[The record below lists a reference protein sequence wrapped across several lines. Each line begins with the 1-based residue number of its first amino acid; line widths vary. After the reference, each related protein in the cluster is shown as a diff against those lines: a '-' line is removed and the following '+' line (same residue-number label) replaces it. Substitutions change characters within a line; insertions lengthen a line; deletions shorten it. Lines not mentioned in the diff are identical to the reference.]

1 MGTVLF
7 DIFSTQ
13 NMSKRTVPNDTMK
26 RTVPIDTDTRHMRYE
41 GMIYRPPSEAY
52 SLLVQVTI
60 GCSHNSCTFC
70 SMYIDKQ
77 FRVRDESEVFKDL
90 EEARAMYSYVE
101 RVFLCDGDA
110 LCLSTDRLVRILD
123 KVHSLFPECERVN
136 VYGNTIDVLAKTPE
150 ELETLARHGLKMV
163 YLGAESGDP
172 AVLKAI
178 RKGSTREEIITA
190 VRRLESSGIKTS
202 VTFISGLAGR
212 AGWRDH
218 AIKTGTMIT
227 EMGAS
232 YVALLTLMLDPR
244 TEIARQIREGE
255 FELLTPE
262 EVVAETYLLLQNAD
276 PETPCVFR
284 SNHASNYL
292 SLRGNLP
299 DDKERMLAQLRT
311 AMEDSGL
318 LKDERFRAL

>member
-1 MGTVLF
+1 M
-7 DIFSTQ
+7 I
-13 NMSKRTVPNDTMK
+13 
-26 RTVPIDTDTRHMRYE
+26 YE
-41 GMIYRPPSEAY
+41 GNIYRPPSEAY

-70 SMYIDKQ
+70 NMYIDKK
-77 FRVRDESEVFKDL
+77 FRVRSEEEVFDDL
-90 EEARAMYSYVE
+90 QDARETYPYVE

-110 LCLSTDRLVRILD
+110 LCLSTDRLIRILD
-123 KVHSLFPECERVN
+123 KIYTLFPECRRVN

-150 ELETLARHGLKMV
+150 ELSMLAKHGLKMV

-172 AVLKAI
+172 EVLKAI
-178 RKGSTREEIITA
+178 RKGSTREEIIKAVQMLETA
-190 VRRLESSGIKTS
+190 DIRTS
-202 VTFISGLAGR
+202 VTFISGLAGK

-218 AIKTGTMIT
+218 AVNTGTMIT

-255 FELLTPE
+255 FELLSPE
-262 EVVAETYLLLQNAD
+262 EVVAETYLMLENAD
-276 PETPCVFR
+276 PKTPCVFR

-299 DDKERMLAQLRT
+299 DDKERMLAQVKN
-311 AMEDSGL
+311 AMENSGM
-318 LKDERFRAL
+318 LKDERFRML

>member
-1 MGTVLF
+1 M
-7 DIFSTQ
+7 I
-13 NMSKRTVPNDTMK
+13 
-26 RTVPIDTDTRHMRYE
+26 YE
-41 GMIYRPPSEAY
+41 GNIYRPPSEAY

-70 SMYIDKQ
+70 NMYIDKK
-77 FRVRDESEVFKDL
+77 FRVRSEEEVFDDL
-90 EEARAMYSYVE
+90 QDARKTYPYVE

-110 LCLSTDRLVRILD
+110 LCLSTDRLIRILD
-123 KVHSLFPECERVN
+123 KIYTLFPECRRVN

-150 ELETLARHGLKMV
+150 ELSMLAKHGLKMV

-172 AVLKAI
+172 EVLKAI
-178 RKGSTREEIITA
+178 RKGSTREEIIKAVQMLETA
-190 VRRLESSGIKTS
+190 DIRTS
-202 VTFISGLAGR
+202 VTFISGLAGK

-218 AIKTGTMIT
+218 AVNTGTMIT

-255 FELLTPE
+255 FELLSPE
-262 EVVAETYLLLQNAD
+262 EVIAETYLMLENAD
-276 PETPCVFR
+276 PKTPCVFR

-299 DDKERMLAQLRT
+299 DDKERMLAQLKN
-311 AMEDSGL
+311 AMENSGM
-318 LKDERFRAL
+318 LKEERVRML

>member
-1 MGTVLF
+1 
-7 DIFSTQ
+7 
-13 NMSKRTVPNDTMK
+13 
-26 RTVPIDTDTRHMRYE
+26 MRYE

-70 SMYIDKQ
+70 NMYIDKQ
-77 FRVRDESEVFKDL
+77 FRVRDEAEVFEDL
-90 EEARAMYSYVE
+90 KEARSTYSYVE

-110 LCLSTDRLVRILD
+110 LCLSAERLVRILD
-123 KVHSLFPECERVN
+123 KIYELFPECRRVN

-150 ELETLARHGLKMV
+150 ELSMLAEHGLKMV

-172 AVLKAI
+172 EVLRAI
-178 RKGSTREEIITA
+178 RKGSTREEIIKA
-190 VRRLESSGIKTS
+190 VHMLEDAGIRTS
-202 VTFISGLAGR
+202 VTFISGLAGK
-212 AGWRDH
+212 AGWRSH
-218 AIKTGTMIT
+218 AVNTGTMIS

-255 FELLTPE
+255 FEVLSPE
-262 EVVAETYLLLQNAD
+262 EVVAETYLLLENAD
-276 PETPCVFR
+276 PKVSCVFR

-292 SLRGNLP
+292 SLKGNLP
-299 DDKERMLAQLRT
+299 EDKERMLAKLKK
-311 AMEDSGL
+311 AMDDSGM